1 MVPCDR
7 KKEFTIIIII
17 DDDFEELEKG
27 TEAITSAIK
36 GSKVRLMKN
45 SQLEFMV
52 HIMFWHKQTQL
63 ITMHSYDFQIS
74 VVQS

>member
-17 DDDFEELEKG
+17 DDDYEELEKG

-36 GSKVRLMKN
+36 GSQVRLMKN
-45 SQLEFMV
+45 SQLELNNNNNDDNV
-52 HIMFWHKQTQL
+52 H
-63 ITMHSYDFQIS
+63 
-74 VVQS
+74 